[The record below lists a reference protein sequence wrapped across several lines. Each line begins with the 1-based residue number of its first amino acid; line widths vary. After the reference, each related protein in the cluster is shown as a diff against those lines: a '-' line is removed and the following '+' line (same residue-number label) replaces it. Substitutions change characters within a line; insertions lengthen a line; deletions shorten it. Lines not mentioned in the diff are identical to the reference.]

1 MSDLK
6 QIQSRLSAL
15 RGKVTTALIVDGA
28 ARVAGVLFGVIAL
41 SFTMDRIFKLE
52 TGARAIILIG
62 ILAALGY
69 AVWRFVAH
77 RLAAVPGEDPLA
89 IAVERHFPELG
100 DRLIS
105 ALQLSRESEP
115 ERYGMS
121 PQLVQDAI
129 AEAIEPASKVR
140 FSEILASGRIARN
153 AALGAIALLV
163 IAGVAAA
170 DTESSSIWFQRN
182 VLLQNVRW
190 PQKTYLVVDPERFP
204 GGVARIVRGEDIVVT
219 AQSIGEI
226 HPDRVF
232 MIYRD
237 DAGDSGRATMK
248 TDVDNHVYRFE
259 FKEVGFPITF
269 HLEGGDE
276 ETDEYR
282 IELMEAPE
290 VAEFAIR
297 VGFPAYAD
305 REATVVDLSQGDPEM
320 LRGGRVIVTGTST
333 KPLASAEI
341 VLGEVDEST
350 VTARLTGT
358 HTFEAEFA
366 PKETVLAGI
375 RLRDSDGLSNPS
387 LAPRFLVRV
396 VEDRAPRVRMIKR
409 GIGTMVVEGAIFPY
423 TIRVR
428 DDVRA
433 MTGELR
439 VKKTSLDGAAPKPQI
454 VAIAADRLGVAEIDV
469 EDALEISSLNVGP
482 GTFLTFTAAIVD
494 NSEPE
499 AHEGKSDPVSVKV
512 VTLEELLQDLLRRQ
526 HLVRQRFTDLIK
538 AEEALRDRFLDLRD
552 NPQSDPRDI
561 AVRVESYGQGQRE
574 IARSVRAVERQM
586 IQILDEMLNNRI
598 STEANIDNLRRSVVL
613 GMERL
618 RKKTM
623 ADHARDLDIFA
634 RTATASTVAGAEGEA
649 VHQGFERVLA
659 SMRAL
664 LTRLEK
670 AETFTEIIERMR
682 VILKL
687 QDEAREATRE
697 KHEEAL
703 REIFGDPDDPKK
715 K

>member
-15 RGKVTTALIVDGA
+15 RGKVTTALVLDGA
-28 ARVAGVLFGVIAL
+28 ARVAGVLLAVIAL
-41 SFTMDRIFKLE
+41 SFTMDRVFKLE
-52 TGARAIILIG
+52 TGARAVILIA
-62 ILAALGY
+62 ILGVIGY
-69 AVWRFVAH
+69 AIWRFLAH
-77 RLAAVPGEDPLA
+77 RLGGVPGEDPLA

-105 ALQLSRESEP
+105 ALQLSRESDP

-129 AEAIEPASKVR
+129 DEAIEPASKVR

-153 AALGAIALLV
+153 AVLGALALLV
-163 IAGVAAA
+163 IAGASAA
-170 DTESSSIWFQRN
+170 DTESSSIWFKRN
-182 VLLQNVRW
+182 VLLQSVRW

-219 AQSIGEI
+219 AQSVGEV

-232 MIYRD
+232 ILYTD

-248 TDVDNHVYRFE
+248 ADVENHIYRFE

-290 VAEFAIR
+290 VAEFEIR

-305 REATVVDLSQGDPEM
+305 RDPVAVDLAQGDPEM
-320 LRGGRVIVTGTST
+320 LRGGRVFIKGTST
-333 KPLASAEI
+333 KPLESAEI
-341 VLGEVDEST
+341 VLGEVDESS

-358 HTFEAEFA
+358 HSFEAEFA
-366 PKETVLAGI
+366 PEETLLAGV
-375 RLRDSDGLSNPS
+375 RLRDKDGLSNPS

-396 VEDRAPRVRMIKR
+396 VEDRAPRVRMLKR

-423 TIRVR
+423 TVRVR

-433 MTGELR
+433 MTGEVR
-439 VKKTSLDGAAPKPQI
+439 VKKTSTDGAAPKPQMI
-454 VAIAADRLGVAEIDV
+454 PIEADRLGVAEADV

-482 GTFLTFTAAIVD
+482 GTFLTFTAHVLD
-494 NSEPE
+494 NSQPE

-552 NPQSDPRDI
+552 NPPSDPRDI
-561 AVRVESYGQGQRE
+561 AIHVESYGQGQRE
-574 IARSVRAVERQM
+574 IARSVRAIERQM

-613 GMERL
+613 SLERL

-634 RTATASTVAGAEGEA
+634 RTATATTVKGGEGDA
-649 VHQGFERVLA
+649 IHKGFERVLA

-664 LTRLEK
+664 LSKLEK

-687 QDEAREATRE
+687 QEEAREATRK

-703 REIFGDPDDPKK
+703 REIFGDPEDEKK
-715 K
+715 